1 MTEKRLERIYATAR
15 VILPLVLQ
23 QRAGGMA
30 MSDLDETDFMSAA
43 SVAVSAA
50 QALEDEIVGEE
61 G

>member
-1 MTEKRLERIYATAR
+1 MQPRASYCRLFYSNVQEEWT
-15 VILPLVLQ
+15 
-23 QRAGGMA
+23 